1 MPELPEVET
10 VARTLRPQVQE
21 CVLSGAEVL
30 RASSLHPLS
39 LPLAALTGR
48 RIADVGRRGK
58 LLLLHLAPPDGTP
71 ESGPA
76 PDMLA
81 VHLRMTGRLMT
92 WPRSTPPGPHTRCIF
107 NLRAPDGDARRL
119 FFDDTRAFGLV
130 LAATPEIRQAWDFW
144 RELGP
149 EPLEIGARAFAALLK
164 GRGAAL
170 KAVLLDQKVI
180 AGIGNIYADES
191 LFQAGLDPRR
201 KAAGLSPAQSRC
213 LLAALQ
219 DVLRRSI
226 AQCGSSIRDYRD
238 ANGDVGAFQNSFA
251 VYGRGGAAC
260 VRCGRPLE
268 KIRVAGRATV
278 FCPHC
283 QK

>member
-1 MPELPEVET
+1 M
-10 VARTLRPQVQE
+10 
-21 CVLSGAEVL
+21 
-30 RASSLHPLS
+30 
-39 LPLAALTGR
+39 
-48 RIADVGRRGK
+48 
-58 LLLLHLAPPDGTP
+58 
-71 ESGPA
+71 
-76 PDMLA
+76 
-81 VHLRMTGRLMT
+81 
-92 WPRSTPPGPHTRCIF
+92 
-107 NLRAPDGDARRL
+107 
-119 FFDDTRAFGLV
+119 
-130 LAATPEIRQAWDFW
+130 
-144 RELGP
+144 
-149 EPLEIGARAFAALLK
+149 
-164 GRGAAL
+164 
-170 KAVLLDQKVI
+170 LLDQKAI

-251 VYGRGGAAC
+251 VYGRGGAPC
-260 VRCGRPLE
+260 VRCGRPLK

-283 QK
+283 QN